1 MERGDSGD
9 SLYDCHYLSNLV
21 GLMGTGDS
29 DGIIVRVIRCE
40 PYPTTTACVEFTV
53 VVACTISVDGD
64 STVMNIE
71 STGVVVVGW

>member
-1 MERGDSGD
+1 
-9 SLYDCHYLSNLV
+9 
-21 GLMGTGDS
+21 MGTGDS
-29 DGIIVRVIRCE
+29 DGIIVRVIRFQ
-40 PYPTTTACVEFTV
+40 PYPTTTEFVEFTV